1 MLHLRT
7 TRAYRGQLSHWL
19 QRGLDLLFP
28 PRCVACSQGGSWFC
42 PACQASVERLAPPIC
57 SHCGRPVS
65 DDERLIQTPS
75 GRLCFQCQTSPLPLD
90 SIRSVA
96 VHDGAIRQA
105 IHHLKYRRRRE
116 LAGAL
121 GQLLASICQEE
132 HAPTDVVIPVPLH
145 ASRQRERGYNQA
157 ALLAQ
162 GLVACVPCALNE
174 TDLIRTRDTAPQVGL
189 KARERK
195 SNVHDAFVWRGA
207 SLDDVGVLLVDDVCT
222 TGATLGA
229 CALALRRAGAS
240 SVRAVTLSRAR

>member
-1 MLHLRT
+1 M
-7 TRAYRGQLSHWL
+7 
-19 QRGLDLLFP
+19 
-28 PRCVACSQGGSWFC
+28 
-42 PACQASVERLAPPIC
+42 
-57 SHCGRPVS
+57 
-65 DDERLIQTPS
+65 
-75 GRLCFQCQTSPLPLD
+75 
-90 SIRSVA
+90 
-96 VHDGAIRQA
+96 HDGAIRQA

-145 ASRQRERGYNQA
+145 ASRLQERGYNQA

-195 SNVHDAFVWRGA
+195 SNVLDAFVWRGA
-207 SLDDVGVLLVDDVCT
+207 SLDDVDVLLVDDVCT

-229 CALALRRAGAS
+229 CALALRRAGAN

>member
-1 MLHLRT
+1 MLHLR

-42 PACQASVERLAPPIC
+42 SACQASVERLAPPIC
-57 SHCGRPVS
+57 SHCGRPIS
-65 DDERLIQTPS
+65 EDGRAIQTPS
-75 GRLCFQCQTSPLPLD
+75 GRLCFQCQTTPLPLD

-121 GQLLASICQEE
+121 GQLLASIGQEE
-132 HAPTDVVIPVPLH
+132 RAPADLVVPVPLH
-145 ASRQRERGYNQA
+145 ATRQRERGYNQA
-157 ALLAQ
+157 ALLAR
-162 GLVACVPCALNE
+162 GLVAYVPLALNE
-174 TDLIRTRDTAPQVGL
+174 TDLVRTRDTAPQVGL
-189 KARERK
+189 KASQRK

-207 SLDDVGVLLVDDVCT
+207 SLDNACVLLVDDVCT

-229 CALALRRAGAS
+229 CALALRRAGAR
-240 SVRAVTLSRAR
+240 SVRARTLSRAR